1 MTSLHGTAV
10 LVNLLLVF
18 QVNDD
23 SLESLLAEDSEEVAG
38 PRGRLGE
45 RLRALSLAGCNA
57 VTARGV
63 KILAAAVNGDV
74 RSGVTATGARSADG
88 VPAAGAIG
96 AQNCTRGFSEQL
108 SRTSLNDEMRGSNDG
123 GHLTSL
129 SLHGCA
135 GVNDGAVKS
144 LRRLGALEQLNISAT
159 HITAKGLRGL
169 FEARTNGF
177 VNSGR
182 QTLSSNTC
190 KPAELDMQSDKGL
203 VLPVLRVVNAR
214 CLPGNARDLAA
225 AIGSLRLDVALRS
238 ATSRTIHS
246 NCGKRRVLGGEAPT
260 TSADSK
266 TMRTRGNGAAVSA
279 ASDSSDDAAIAAS
292 ATEMKPEVNTVP
304 FNWSTMPRASGASVL
319 AAWVGMRGLPGDVVA
334 TAVET
339 LHPLAR
345 PRFVSSLLDPC
356 QYPHGNDGQPQRP
369 MHVSNAPPTLVVD
382 EEGLVVGAAGHP
394 LASPPRRWEQKG
406 HATAPVV
413 PLPF

>member
-1 MTSLHGTAV
+1 MRSLHGTAV

-74 RSGVTATGARSADG
+74 RSEVTVTDARSADG
-88 VPAAGAIG
+88 VPAGAIG
-96 AQNCTRGFSEQL
+96 AQNCTKGFSEQVL
-108 SRTSLNDEMRGSNDG
+108 RTSLNDEMRGSTDG

-169 FEARTNGF
+169 FAARTNGF
-177 VNSGR
+177 LNSGR
-182 QTLSSNTC
+182 QTLIYNTS
-190 KPAELDMQSDKGL
+190 KAAALDMQSDKGR

-225 AIGSLRLDVALRS
+225 AIGSLRLDVALRT
-238 ATSRTIHS
+238 AASRTLHS
-246 NCGKRRVLGGEAPT
+246 NCGKWRVLGGEAPT

-266 TMRTRGNGAAVSA
+266 TMRTRGNGAAASA
-279 ASDSSDDAAIAAS
+279 ASDRFDDAAIAAS

-345 PRFVSSLLDPC
+345 PRFVSSLLDPS
-356 QYPHGNDGQPQRP
+356 QYPHGNDGQQQRP
-369 MHVSNAPPTLVVD
+369 MHVLSAPPTLIVD

-406 HATAPVV
+406 HVTAPVV